1 MDRREFIGKAF
12 GLTVVSAV
20 TPGILTCACDAM
32 AKEAVPLAFSP
43 ITVDLTE
50 TKYAALLTVEGSAY
64 VAIPGNPKGIIVNRV
79 SEDEFVAM
87 TSVCPHEQS
96 RITMYNKNTNKM
108 TCESG
113 HGSTFDIYG
122 KKLTNPTPSSL
133 DRYKII
139 YDKSNQLL
147 LIEDTPADV
156 QDAIATKLAIKSLY
170 PNPATDKTTLDVS
183 LREQVTVEI
192 ALFDM
197 AGNNCVTV
205 FYGSLEAGDHS
216 FTLNTGGLPSGSYFC
231 KLTTAKGSIS
241 RRLQVTH

>member
-43 ITVDLTE
+43 ITVDLSE
-50 TKYAALLTVEGSAY
+50 TKYAALLNVEGSAY
-64 VAIPGNPKGIIVNRV
+64 VAIPGNTRGIIVNRV
-79 SEDEFVAM
+79 GEDEFVAM
-87 TSVCPHEQS
+87 TSVCPHEQF
-96 RITMYNKNTNKM
+96 RIGLYSKTTDKM
-108 TCESG
+108 TCTSG

-133 DRYKII
+133 DRYKIT
-139 YDKSNQLL
+139 YDKNNQIL

-156 QDAIATKLAIKSLY
+156 QDVITTTLAIKSLY
-170 PNPATDKTTLDVS
+170 PNPAADKTTLDVS
-183 LREQVTVEI
+183 LTEQVTVEI
-192 ALFDM
+192 ALYDM
-197 AGNNCVTV
+197 VGNSHITV
-205 FYGSLEAGDHS
+205 FYGSLDAGDHN
-216 FTLNTGGLPSGSYFC
+216 FTVNTSDLPSGSYFC

-241 RRLQVTH
+241 RRLQVTR